1 MREEKTLVAAH
12 YLKDALAGNCETLG
26 EKCGDAA
33 VQLFVRRLT
42 GCIGQPEDDKYT
54 YVHRKAIEEHEQDS
68 YSGDSAVSVFID
80 ALRDTMIGY
89 SRVGKDSASSSV
101 AGLLQSNYVTV
112 VRVGL
117 YICDKNYHLF
127 STVFENN
134 FQEKWLIDVGFW
146 HEAYWLVKNNY
157 SNFSASLKHKFR
169 DFVERL
175 PGEWDEDDERVDD
188 YKNYHRRDLL
198 GAALGQGDIEVDNK
212 YHALEKKYGPVRE
225 HIDFHSYSSAGWVG
239 SPSPKSS
246 EEFLKMSSREL
257 SDFMSTFVP
266 ERNVWD
272 GPSYRGASMS
282 LQEAVKAK
290 DDGFKSEFDLFSG
303 VHPAFQHGLLSGL
316 KDRLTIVGA
325 AFDWTATVELV
336 QKILSNKINQS
347 NSVDEASQGG
357 LLEPTA
363 EWVLADISDLIKAGF
378 QSEDKQIPPSLQID
392 CLKIVLNLL
401 STSSPSDTSDTQE
414 AVSKMINNRYG
425 KALETSLVG
434 ALAVARVERA
444 KTAHFDVWTLVG
456 PVYEAALDDSEH
468 GANLEFATFAG
479 LYSANLH
486 FLAPDWVEANFD
498 RMFSLKSNPA
508 WLCAAQGFSY
518 QNHLYPWLYKK
529 LKDGDHLYRM
539 ITEESLKDQVRDR
552 AMQFL
557 GLAYLNDDL
566 EPLSES
572 EPDAGLLAKV
582 MGELNENALSRL
594 CWFFWTLRGQGPES
608 EIGRKVIKFWM
619 KLDCVIYASTSAHP
633 ELLSAL
639 NSLSV
644 FIETLDDVTTKLL
657 KNAAVFSNIK
667 FHTHTLVTE
676 LARLSEKNPREV
688 SEIFDEVTDK
698 FLPDFEESDVII
710 IVENI
715 AKGGNVDVARK
726 ICNKYADKQVNFLN
740 DVFSRIRSGEL

>member
-1 MREEKTLVAAH
+1 MREEKTLVSVH
-12 YLKDALAGNCETLG
+12 YLKDALSRNCETLG

-42 GCIGQPEDDKYT
+42 DCIGAPEDDKYT

-68 YSGDSAVSVFID
+68 YSNESAVSLFID
-80 ALRDTMIGY
+80 ALRDTMIGH
-89 SRVGKDSASSSV
+89 SRAGKDAASISV
-101 AGLLQSNYVTV
+101 AMLLKSNYVTV

-117 YICDKNYHLF
+117 YICDKNYCLF
-127 STVFENN
+127 SPVFENN
-134 FQEKWLIDVGFW
+134 FKGKWLIDVDFW

-157 SNFSASLKHKFR
+157 SNFTSSMKHKFR
-169 DFVERL
+169 DFVEHL
-175 PGEWDEDDERVDD
+175 PGDWDEDDERVAD

-198 GAALGQGDIEVDNK
+198 GAALGQGDIEVDDK
-212 YHALEKKYGPVRE
+212 YHVLAEKYGPVRE
-225 HIDFHSYSSAGWVG
+225 HIDFHSYSSSGWVG

-246 EEFLKMSSREL
+246 EEFLKMSSQEL
-257 SDFMSTFVP
+257 RDFMSTFVP

-282 LQEAVKAK
+282 LQEAVKVK
-290 DDGFKSEFDLFSG
+290 DDGFKSEFELFSK

-325 AFDWTATVELV
+325 AFDWPATVELV
-336 QKILSNKINQS
+336 KKILIDKNSQS
-347 NSVDEASQGG
+347 NAVDEASQGG
-357 LLEPTA
+357 VLEPTA
-363 EWVLADISDLIKAGF
+363 EWVFADISDLIKAGF
-378 QSEDKQIPPSLQID
+378 QSEDKQIPLALQIE
-392 CLKIVLNLL
+392 CIKIVLNLL
-401 STSSPSDTSDTQE
+401 GTSSPSDTSDTKE
-414 AVSKMINNRYG
+414 AVSRMINSRYG

-444 KTAHFDVWTLVG
+444 KTEHFDVWTLVG
-456 PVYEAALDDSEH
+456 PVYEAALNDSEL

-479 LYSANLH
+479 LYCANLH
-486 FLAPDWVEANFD
+486 FLASDWVEANFD
-498 RMFSLKSNPA
+498 RMFSVKSSTA

-518 QNHLYPWLYKK
+518 QNHLYPWLYNK
-529 LKDGDHLYRM
+529 LKDSGHLYRM

-572 EPDAGLLAKV
+572 EPDTGLLAKV
-582 MGELNENALSRL
+582 MEELNESALSRL
-594 CWFFWTLRGQGPES
+594 CWFFWTLREQGPKS
-608 EIGRKVIKFWM
+608 ETGKKVIRFWS
-619 KLDCVIYASTSAHP
+619 KLGQIIDDSASPHP

-644 FIETLDDVTTKLL
+644 FIEKLDDDTAQLL
-657 KNAAVFSNIK
+657 KNAALFANVK
-667 FHTHTLVTE
+667 FHTHTLITE
-676 LARLSEKNPREV
+676 LARLSYKYPIEV
-688 SEIFDEVTDK
+688 SEIFDAITDK
-698 FLPDFEESDVII
+698 FLPDFEENDVII

-715 AKGGNVDVARK
+715 AKGGGVDIARK
-726 ICNKYADKQVNFLN
+726 ICNKYADEQINFLN
-740 DVFSRIRSGEL
+740 DVFSKIRSGEL